1 MEGIISFLPVWHRL
15 QLLMYIRQTLS
26 ILLKRDL
33 PPTTLDTLAPVP
45 PADTLDAELKAFADT
60 LSPERFSR
68 AAWQAP
74 EGLYLFEGEVF
85 LPYADAQA
93 YRQKAIWIGGPFSR
107 DDRTMEVLERLLPP
121 PTQARQYR
129 HPAAE
134 LLGGYK
140 SYLIL
145 TYVPRDPGAWARL
158 LVLALDRVEEIL
170 DEALAGWLREKEA
183 SRAFFEFFQP
193 WEVMRQAHSLDT
205 FLHARRLMAL
215 DERRFWEEWGRYPGA
230 LFLTL
235 DYSPM
240 DWDHYRE
247 ILRVGFALLQA
258 QGWRE
263 KEVRWLL
270 AYPELTN
277 KRVFDFLT
285 VELSEAEKSQELL
298 RRALK
303 LLLDSGVILKPERG
317 VELTYQRQTLSTL
330 LELLAEH
337 PSLSPDQSKAVAE
350 VLRAWG
356 RARQDPDDLLPL
368 LLRRAV
374 EKPGSLS
381 SARGL
386 GLRALAERIFQKPKP
401 LFPGPFAQGGL
412 VAVELLSP
420 EALEEEGRAMGH
432 CLRGRSWTGVFLE
445 EERFFSLRD
454 GEGQRVATLRL
465 GWDGEAWQVTEL
477 RGPKNAGVTEEVN
490 TFAEEVAEAAN
501 RACIATQPAA

>member
-15 QLLMYIRQTLS
+15 QLLMHIRQTLN

-33 PPTTLDTLAPVP
+33 PTTLDTLAPVP

-68 AAWQAP
+68 VAWQAP

-93 YRQKAIWIGGPFSR
+93 YRQKAIWIGAPFSR

-134 LLGGYK
+134 LLGGYR

-145 TYVPRDPGAWARL
+145 TYVPRDPGAWAWL

-215 DERRFWEEWGRYPGA
+215 DEGRFWEEWGRYPGA

-247 ILRVGFALLQA
+247 ILRAGFALLQA

-270 AYPELTN
+270 AYPELTH
-277 KRVFDFLT
+277 KRVFDFLA
-285 VELSEAEKSQELL
+285 VELREAEKSQELL
-298 RRALK
+298 RRALR

-317 VELTYQRQTLSTL
+317 VELTYQRQALSTL

-337 PSLSPDQSKAVAE
+337 PSLSPDQSKAVAK

-356 RARQDPDDLLPL
+356 RARQDPDDLLPI

-381 SARGL
+381 SAKGL
-386 GLRALAERIFQKPKP
+386 GLKALAEHALGRPRP

-432 CLRGRSWTGVFLE
+432 CLRGKSWTLVLLG
-445 EERFFSLRD
+445 EERFFSIRD
-454 GEGQRVATLRL
+454 GEGRQVATLRL

-477 RGPKNAGVTEEVN
+477 RGPKNARVTEEVN

-501 RACIATQPAA
+501 RACIAAQPVA